1 MRLNRD
7 RIKALIPHAGAMCL
21 IDAVVA
27 WDVTHIHCRSS
38 SHRSAAHPLRQDG
51 RLDAIHLIEYA
62 AQSAAIHAGLLAV
75 DAGAARPASGVLAA
89 LRNVR
94 MADVDLAAVTAPLDI
109 ESQRRMGAA
118 AGLIYGFEVTSAGDW
133 LMSGQLTVMT
143 RAAH

>member
-1 MRLNRD
+1 LNRD

-21 IDAVVA
+21 IDSVVA

-38 SHRSAAHPLRQDG
+38 SHRSTAHPLRQDG
-51 RLDAIHLIEYA
+51 RLDAIHMVEYA
-62 AQSAAIHAGLLAV
+62 AQSAAIHAGLLA
-75 DAGAARPASGVLAA
+75 DGSGAARPAGGVLAG

-94 MADVDLAAVTAPLDI
+94 MADVDLAAVTTALDI
-109 ESQRRMGAA
+109 ESQRRMGGAG
-118 AGLIYGFEVTSAGDW
+118 GLIYGFEVSSAGDW